1 MSVLHVNFIYGVE
14 NRYQTNSQKKKKKKT
29 SVWNWIFSKFSL
41 RHLSWK
47 KKKKKKKKKTVPKAK
62 TCSPWTFCYSL
73 HLVFM

>member
-14 NRYQTNSQKKKKKKT
+14 NRYQTNSQKKKKT

-47 KKKKKKKKKTVPKAK
+47 KKKKEKEKNST
-62 TCSPWTFCYSL
+62 
-73 HLVFM
+73 

>member
-14 NRYQTNSQKKKKKKT
+14 NRYQTNTQKKKKKT

-47 KKKKKKKKKTVPKAK
+47 KKKKRKRKKQYLKQK
-62 TCSPWTFCYSL
+62 
-73 HLVFM
+73 LVVLGLFVTLCI